1 MDYTKLQFRSANG
14 DGRILPGIMGRNSG
28 GIWDRE
34 QSQLQFIVKILKI
47 NDVIR
52 LKMQGLASQSSVP
65 ELKRKQ
71 DCGQTT
77 KYIEE
82 GGEAS
87 FRDELSQASY
97 LHMQRNIIISL
108 AVNVKV

>member
-1 MDYTKLQFRSANG
+1 
-14 DGRILPGIMGRNSG
+14 
-28 GIWDRE
+28 
-34 QSQLQFIVKILKI
+34 
-47 NDVIR
+47 
-52 LKMQGLASQSSVP
+52 MQGLASQSSVP

-87 FRDELSQASY
+87 FGDELSQASY
-97 LHMQRNIIISL
+97 LHMQRNIISL
-108 AVNVKV
+108 SVNVKVYNSLPNYREPVILTDLDPV